1 MSESRTRRSFTVA
14 QKAAVVRRHL
24 AGREKVSD
32 LADELHVQPGLIY
45 LWLRQALE
53 QVERAFEAEGNARSA
68 RRTED
73 AKDRKIEQ
81 LQTKLVQKN
90 EVIAELL
97 EENVRAKKAIGEL

>member
-45 LWLRQALE
+45 LWVRQALE

-73 AKDRKIEQ
+73 AKDHKIEQ
-81 LQTKLVQKN
+81 LQTKLVQ
-90 EVIAELL
+90 
-97 EENVRAKKAIGEL
+97 

>member
-14 QKAAVVRRHL
+14 QKADVVRRHL
-24 AGREKVSD
+24 AGKEKVSD

-45 LWLRQALE
+45 LWVRQVLE

-68 RRTED
+68 RRVED
-73 AKDRKIEQ
+73 AQGRKIEQ
-81 LQTKLVQKN
+81 LQAKLVQKN

-97 EENVRAKKAIGEL
+97 EENVRAKKSIGEL

>member
-14 QKAAVVRRHL
+14 QKVAVVRRHL

-45 LWLRQALE
+45 LWVRQALE

-97 EENVRAKKAIGEL
+97 EENVRAKKSIGEL